1 MPIALEIAGTGSMV
15 WGDGHDAVALD
26 NQETYGAGMVLDKV
40 EE

>member
-1 MPIALEIAGTGSMV
+1 MPIAPAIAGGFM
-15 WGDGHDAVALD
+15 GGGRDAVDLD